1 MDEEVREFFR
11 TPATRSR
18 TTFAIGHGGGT
29 GRRIYTLDTDIE

>member
-18 TTFAIGHGGGT
+18 TTFAIGHGGEGT
-29 GRRIYTLDTDIE
+29 EDIYA

>member
-18 TTFAIGHGGGT
+18 TTFAIGHGGGKKGT
-29 GRRIYTLDTDIE
+29 EDIYA

>member
-18 TTFAIGHGGGT
+18 TTFAIGHGGRE
-29 GRRIYTLDTDIE
+29 RRIYTLDTDIE